1 MVSIPSEPADRPDIV
16 DRVRFDD
23 RGLVPVVVQEATTHE
38 VLMMAWADAEALAH
52 TVRFREGA
60 YWSRSRQELWIKG
73 ATSGHRQHVRDV
85 RLDCDGD
92 TVLYVV
98 DQQGAACHTGER
110 TCFFTTVL
118 TPDASRSDTGPSPQG
133 ADRREADRQEDDR

>member
-1 MVSIPSEPADRPDIV
+1 MVSIPSEPAARPDIV

-23 RGLVPVVVQEATTHE
+23 RGLVPVVVQEATTRE
-38 VLMMAWADAEALAH
+38 VLMMAWADAEALTH

-118 TPDASRSDTGPSPQG
+118 APEASGSDADLSPQ
-133 ADRREADRQEDDR
+133 AAHRQEEGR